1 MTATLEPSRMIT
13 DLTRAEL
20 HALVWQ
26 KAMIHVA
33 ADLGITGTGLAKIC
47 DRHKIPCPPRGHW
60 AKLAVGRA
68 MEPMPLPP
76 APKGASDRIAIQA
89 SEPRARHP
97 KPEPVA
103 DAVKAAATVPEVTD
117 DPNELHPVVRSWIA
131 EHKRLKR
138 ERVAENNRHRG
149 RDRVFWQ
156 RPEIS
161 DLTERDLYRFRVT
174 SALFK
179 GLAKAGAKI
188 EEAPFTGRIKIRIG
202 KQVLAFSTVEKLSRG
217 IPRKDTLPWTAFPE
231 HHQSGLT
238 SSGFLRISVTTHL
251 DPKLPEWIETAKSRM
266 DHMLP
271 EIVATLLSAGPIL
284 DRMDQE
290 RRDRERRYA
299 EEQARAR
306 EEARLREID
315 KRRVKALGDLSDSWR
330 DARNLR
336 RFIDELERRA
346 TEHGHAEIEGKSL
359 EDWIGWARK
368 KADAMD
374 PFNYDLIAVFRTIA
388 S

>member
-1 MTATLEPSRMIT
+1 MTDTLEPSRKIT

-20 HALVWQ
+20 HSLVWQ

-33 ADLGITGTGLAKIC
+33 ADFGITGTGLAKIC

-68 MEPMPLPP
+68 MKPMPLPP

-89 SEPRARHP
+89 SEPRARYP

-103 DAVKAAATVPEVTD
+103 EAVKAVATVPEVTD
-117 DPNELHPVVRSWIA
+117 DPKELHPVIRSWIA
-131 EHKRLKR
+131 EHRRLQR
-138 ERVAENNRHRG
+138 ERTAENNRHRG
-149 RDRVFWQ
+149 RDQMFWQ
-156 RPEIS
+156 RPEIV

-179 GLAKAGAKI
+179 GLEKAGAKI
-188 EEAPFTGRIKIRIG
+188 EEAPVTGRIKIRIG
-202 KQVLAFSTVEKLSRG
+202 KQVLAFSVVEKLSRG
-217 IPRKDTLPWTAFPE
+217 IARKDTPPWTAFPE

-251 DPKLPEWIETAKSRM
+251 DPKPPEWIETANSRM
-266 DHMLP
+266 DSMLP
-271 EIVATLLSAGPIL
+271 EIVAALLSSGPVL

-290 RRDRERRYA
+290 RLDRERRYA

-315 KRRVKALGDLSDSWR
+315 KRCFKALSDLSDSWR
-330 DARNLR
+330 EAQNLR

-346 TEHGHAEIEGKSL
+346 TEQGQAEIEGKSL
-359 EDWIGWARK
+359 EEWIGWARK
-368 KADAMD
+368 KAEALD
-374 PFNYDLIAVFRTIA
+374 PFDYDLMAVFRTIA